1 MSPLDFALVR
11 LPPSI
16 CSYVSPLV
24 YHFNIIA
31 FFGRSENEY
40 TLIKNELFITIKF
53 IGIIFLYNISVTL
66 DIAYTKQ
73 RENHGTMIPHGVSY
87 SAYTLRYGLYAC
99 MLLLLLMLLIHTF
112 SVLSLQLKKLR

>member
-31 FFGRSENEY
+31 FFGRSENEC

-87 SAYTLRYGLYAC
+87 SAYTLRYGLYVC
-99 MLLLLLMLLIHTF
+99 MYVCMYVWSSHIVEYGSTG
-112 SVLSLQLKKLR
+112 